1 MKLSFRTYQQQLPGY
16 TSLALAIAYTDGVVD
31 EKQISRA
38 IQLGIDNVIRSISQ
52 SVTSNAGSRQVD
64 GQQRVAQECAE
75 RNQMDEILEQILC
88 ESLDGS
94 TV

>member
-38 IQLGIDNVIRSISQ
+38 I
-52 SVTSNAGSRQVD
+52 
-64 GQQRVAQECAE
+64 
-75 RNQMDEILEQILC
+75 
-88 ESLDGS
+88 
-94 TV
+94 